1 MRISTNHKTQK
12 TDRQRQAMPFVKCS
26 YSVKDCL
33 QAVADGN
40 PAFLA
45 VLGCANFICSCAIVM
60 VYAMFRLAGMKF
72 SVCYTVPSQ
81 GSCLTYPQ
89 SRMKADLNSVVCH
102 VKGGTLLGADG
113 AYAEA
118 RISQHQSAPARYLL
132 WQCCR
137 SKGGHFLNPPDHRGC
152 SE

>member
-1 MRISTNHKTQK
+1 MENKIFAYMRISTNHKTQK

-45 VLGCANFICSCAIVM
+45 VLGCANFICACAIVM
-60 VYAMFRLAGMKF
+60 VYAMFRLADMKF

-102 VKGGTLLGADG
+102 VKGGGTLLGADG

-118 RISQHQSAPARYLL
+118 RISQH
-132 WQCCR
+132 
-137 SKGGHFLNPPDHRGC
+137 
-152 SE
+152 

>member
-1 MRISTNHKTQK
+1 MENKIFAYMRISTNHKTQK

-45 VLGCANFICSCAIVM
+45 VLGCANFICACAIVM
-60 VYAMFRLAGMKF
+60 VYAMFRLADMKF

-102 VKGGTLLGADG
+102 VKGVLCLVLMERMQKRGYLS
-113 AYAEA
+113 
-118 RISQHQSAPARYLL
+118 ISQHPL
-132 WQCCR
+132 
-137 SKGGHFLNPPDHRGC
+137 GTC
-152 SE
+152 SGSVVAVRADIF